1 MPSAAPVGAAASG
14 AAEAIDQLRRV
25 GKLEA
30 VSFLVLLGV
39 AMPLKYLAGLPL
51 AVKIVGWAHGVLFIG
66 FVIVLW
72 RAKVRAPLSLAQA
85 LAVFVAALLPF
96 GPFVIDRRLDAVA
109 RGKHGAPPHG
119 FPPG

>member
-1 MPSAAPVGAAASG
+1 VPSAAPVGAAASG
-14 AAEAIDQLRRV
+14 SVEAIDQLRRV

-51 AVKIVGWAHGVLFIG
+51 AVKVVGWAHGALFIG

-85 LAVFVAALLPF
+85 LAVFVASLLPF

-109 RGKHGAPPHG
+109 RGKHGPQPG